1 MAVIDPTVHTP
12 TRAYAEDVDLC
23 EMQIEMLANPMR
35 FQSSLPLQTSISR
48 LEIAMMLEKVG
59 KYATN
64 GQTWPNSTVAP
75 NDDEAVWW
83 SSSTKERFQLTVGQ
97 EEALRKL
104 STLSGLNF
112 EELMDGM
119 IGDTAKLEE
128 KLFSLLFC
136 GPTSCSSMSR
146 VDLSKLLLVAF
157 WWMRSAQ
164 LVRRLPCAE

>member
-1 MAVIDPTVHTP
+1 MYVIDPSVHIP
-12 TRAYAEDVDLC
+12 TRADAEDIDLC

-35 FQSSLPLQTSISR
+35 FQSSLPLQASMSR

-64 GQTWPNSTVAP
+64 GQTWSNSTMAP
-75 NDDEAVWW
+75 KDDEVVW
-83 SSSTKERFQLTVGQ
+83 SSSSDQEPELTAGQ

-104 STLSGLNF
+104 SILSGLDF
-112 EELMDGM
+112 EELVDGM
-119 IGDTAKLEE
+119 TGDTAKLDQ

-136 GPTSCSSMSR
+136 GPTACSSMSR

-157 WWMRSAQ
+157 GG
-164 LVRRLPCAE
+164 